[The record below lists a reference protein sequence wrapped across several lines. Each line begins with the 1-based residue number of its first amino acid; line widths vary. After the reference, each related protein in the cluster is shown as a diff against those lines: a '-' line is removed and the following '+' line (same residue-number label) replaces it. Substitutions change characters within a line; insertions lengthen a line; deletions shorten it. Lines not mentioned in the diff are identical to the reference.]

1 MEQLA
6 QSLQRLKP
14 APMRRVWRQ
23 LLGDLASLLAGVR
36 QCVMLDYV
44 LLTPAQ
50 VRRTSRVR
58 RALPPPSPRGLYR
71 RGDCMSLAS
80 ARHSEPICEVPV
92 SLRSLRCW

>member
-58 RALPPPSPRGLYR
+58 RALPPPSPRGLYVLSQR
-71 RGDCMSLAS
+71 TPLSAPLRGTRQS
-80 ARHSEPICEVPV
+80 P
-92 SLRSLRCW
+92 